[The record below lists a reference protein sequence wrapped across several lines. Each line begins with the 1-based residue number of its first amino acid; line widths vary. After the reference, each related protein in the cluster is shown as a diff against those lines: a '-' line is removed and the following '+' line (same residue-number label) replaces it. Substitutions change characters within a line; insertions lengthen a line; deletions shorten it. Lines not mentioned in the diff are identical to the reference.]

1 MHSLKVK
8 ITDKAVWQEFLKK
21 VSIISA
27 FFTIVFIF
35 IDIPEKH
42 KPCTGLSVAL
52 CFLSLYV
59 FLWWRYNNLKNLNIL
74 IDGSKVSVTTGDL
87 FKQPGFK
94 VIAFNEYFDTQ
105 VDEKIISKNSLTG
118 IYIEK
123 YTNRTTEELNQIISN
138 YQFEDGELIDGEV
151 NRAGKSKKYKLGT
164 ICVVDDF
171 LLVAFSKFD
180 KQNKAVLTMPE
191 YLEFLINFWD
201 GVNRVYSQKSVSVP
215 IFGSGITRIKEHKNI
230 SDEELLKIMLW
241 TFRISE
247 MRFKHPAKL
256 SIVIHREKIDS
267 INLLDIKSVEN
278 GI

>member
-1 MHSLKVK
+1 MKVK
-8 ITDKAVWQEFLKK
+8 FTDRVVWQEFLKK

-27 FFTIVFIF
+27 FFTIAFIF
-35 IDIPEKH
+35 VDIPEEYKT
-42 KPCTGLSVAL
+42 CAGLLVVL
-52 CFLSLYV
+52 FFVGMYF
-59 FLWWRYNNLKNLNIL
+59 FLWWRYNNLKNLNL
-74 IDGSKVSVTTGDL
+74 LVDGSKVSLVTGDL
-87 FKQPGFK
+87 FEQPGFK

-105 VDEKIISKNSLTG
+105 VNDRIISKNSLNG

-123 YTNRTTEELNQIISN
+123 YSNRSIEELNNIIDD
-138 YQFEDGELIDGEV
+138 YQFEAGELIDGNIE
-151 NRAGKSKKYKLGT
+151 RAGKSRKYKLGT

-180 KQNKAVLTMPE
+180 KQNKAVLSMPE

-201 GVNRVYSQKSVSVP
+201 SVNRVYSQKSVSVP

-256 SIVIHREKIDS
+256 SIIIHKDKIDS
-267 INLLDIKSVEN
+267 INLLDIKAVEN
-278 GI
+278 GF

>member
-1 MHSLKVK
+1 MHKLKVK
-8 ITDKAVWQEFLKK
+8 VTDRVVWQEFLKK

-27 FFTIVFIF
+27 FFTIAFIF
-35 IDIPEKH
+35 IDIPDKY
-42 KPCTGLSVAL
+42 KTYAGLSVM
-52 CFLSLYV
+52 FFFVVLYF
-59 FLWWRYNNLKNLNIL
+59 FLWWRYNNLKNLNL
-74 IDGSKVSVTTGDL
+74 HVDGSKVSIVTGDL

-105 VDEKIISKNSLTG
+105 VDDKIISRNSLNG

-123 YTNRTTEELNQIISN
+123 YSNRSIEELNQIIN
-138 YQFEDGELIDGEV
+138 DYQFEEGELIDGEV
-151 NRAGKSKKYKLGT
+151 ERSGKSKKYKLGT
-164 ICVVDDF
+164 VCVVDDF
-171 LLVAFSKFD
+171 LLAAFSKFD

-256 SIVIHREKIDS
+256 SVIIYEDKIGS
-267 INLLDIKSVEN
+267 INLLDIKVVEN
-278 GI
+278 GL

>member
-8 ITDKAVWQEFLKK
+8 ITDKVVWQEFLKK

-27 FFTIVFIF
+27 FFSIAFIF
-35 IDIPEKH
+35 FDIPDKY
-42 KPCTGLSVAL
+42 KTCAGLSVVFFFVAL
-52 CFLSLYV
+52 YFL
-59 FLWWRYNNLKNLNIL
+59 LWWHYNSLRNLNL
-74 IDGSKVSVTTGDL
+74 FIDGSKVSVLTGDI

-94 VIAFNEYFDTQ
+94 AIAFNEYFDTQ
-105 VDEKIISKNSLTG
+105 VDDKIISKNSLNG

-123 YTNRTTEELNQIISN
+123 YSNRKIEELNQIIN
-138 YQFEDGELIDGEV
+138 DYQFEEGELIDSEV
-151 NRAGKSKKYKLGT
+151 KRSGKSKRYKLGT
-164 ICVVDDF
+164 ICVVDDY
-171 LLVAFSKFD
+171 LLTAFSKFD
-180 KQNKAVLTMPE
+180 SQNKAVLTMPE
-191 YLEFLINFWD
+191 YLEFLISFWD

-247 MRFKHPAKL
+247 MRFRYPAKL
-256 SIVIHREKIDS
+256 SIIIHKDKIDS
-267 INLLDIKSVEN
+267 INLLDLKAVEN

>member
-105 VDEKIISKNSLTG
+105 VDEKIISKNSLNG